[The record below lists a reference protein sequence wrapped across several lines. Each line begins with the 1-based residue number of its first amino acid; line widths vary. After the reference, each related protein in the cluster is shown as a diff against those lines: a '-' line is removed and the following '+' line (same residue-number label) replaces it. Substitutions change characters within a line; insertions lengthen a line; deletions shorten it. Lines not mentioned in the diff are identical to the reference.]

1 MSCST
6 DLQGGELLRVV
17 LLSSQSTKN
26 GVLGRDG
33 RYWVEVSLYRD
44 EGDWLAVVVNGSTR

>member
-26 GVLGRDG
+26 GVLGGDG
-33 RYWVEVSLYRD
+33 GDWVEVSLYRD
-44 EGDWLAVVVNGSTR
+44 EGDWLAVVVNGST